1 MVATAVTIATEVG
14 KRNSVSIWLN
24 NRISPAGNK
33 DTSST
38 LLEKVPGKAMA
49 RAAQTPGN
57 REMFSVL
64 IPSPES
70 LKCAKPDIFL
80 MNYLFQKVNLKIFII
95 HICLY
100 TTAYILKYE
109 KQ

>member
-1 MVATAVTIATEVG
+1 MVAIAVTIGTVVG
-14 KRNSVSIWLN
+14 KGNFVFIWLN
-24 NRISPAGNK
+24 NRMSPAGNK

-49 RAAQTPGN
+49 TAAQMPEN

-64 IPSPES
+64 IPSPKS

-80 MNYLFQKVNLKIFII
+80 MNDLF
-95 HICLY
+95 
-100 TTAYILKYE
+100 
-109 KQ
+109 